1 MTPDEM
7 RLYLMD
13 KGATKPAI
21 PKHERKANLD
31 KFLQPSVEKGVMYH
45 ATPADFNQF
54 RNNPRGMHFV
64 TPDLSFA
71 NNHLHGQQDRD
82 DPLDSGEN
90 IMPVH
95 VQVTNPFDYA
105 KLSHVKN
112 LLRQAKK
119 QKSTLSMG
127 QKRGVLGGNWSI
139 LEHPDIVKAVKR
151 LGHDAMYVSE
161 DNENNEEGLDSK
173 NLGVFDPRKI
183 KSAIGNR
190 GTYDTREPDITKAD
204 GGAINAEPLGEDTVK
219 WTSPLADTVNSH
231 KLGSMSGEQW
241 MSWLHANA
249 PRNAKKE
256 AHASGTF
263 DWLPQQANASK
274 EAIVKHMKANVP
286 HIHAKKFGAY
296 ESSDPKARAKLERF
310 YELRNEGDVRRL
322 TSDERDEMEDLDF
335 ERQKKL
341 KKTPPSQFDEHQL
354 PGGENYREMTLSTTN
369 PTGDNYIVPG
379 GHSYGDNAA
388 DINRVLHMRM
398 NDMPFTY
405 HPNKKALNIEELQSD
420 WAQQGRSRGFKKPD
434 ASVTK
439 LAGHKWDKH
448 IQDDYGIN
456 ENAPAWG
463 VHDAQGNRLSTHWDE
478 STAHQL
484 ARSLNQTSKGLPSGP
499 YVTETEDWTRL
510 GLHNAIK
517 EAAEKGHHAVTWT
530 NGDEQ
535 AKRWNEEGLKHYY
548 DTVMPS
554 VANDILK
561 RMGVKERVGKHFLGQ
576 HTTGIKTHHGFHMTP
591 EIVAHIKK
599 HGLPRF
605 ASGGDISKL
614 KAYML
619 KKQGTHGAQRVE
631 RAADE
636 VPNLENMYELQALK
650 RAFGDD
656 KQSAVAVINPADFER
671 YSSPLSSSGAPQS
684 EIDATVKYLRSAGK
698 FSDVPYLDIHKNGI
712 GEPIIPGSEEQLKS
726 WRDPRIVHHNGR
738 HRSQALTA
746 NGEKS
751 SLVRVSPVWDLK
763 KHLKGKTHE
772 EYLDALHKEMAKTDH
787 MVRPETYTLEDGRD
801 QHRPAIAL
809 PKMFAKGGRSVEAL
823 DRESDEVPIEKR
835 VRDALDKIHL
845 NASGGKDAYGTGAG
859 GRLAVDFPLSKSLT
873 LSPYLEGSAYKP
885 NNQNTSSQISGA
897 GLSLTKRFA
906 EGGKAKFLEPSAEK
920 GRWYHGTNR
929 NIRKF
934 KDANRVHFVSQSPDT
949 ANQFAMREHSNGEWG
964 DPIKLDDKEYMEY
977 IGTRSGANVMPV
989 HIQVKNPFDIGK
1001 PEHFKAI
1008 NEHMAKK
1015 YASHPEI
1022 HENRKS
1028 ELARAHQSAKD
1039 IKDLSYS
1046 TFEELEHPHTQRAI
1060 KDMGHD
1066 SFYTNELGTR
1076 NLGIYDPRKIK
1087 SAIGNRGTYDT
1098 NEHDIT
1104 KSKGGLA
1111 HAFAEGGPV
1120 DIPKNILDLHAKDQQ
1135 LYLDNAVNGHANR
1148 HLKLRYTNSWKR
1160 LNKAIKAHIGDDPK
1174 EVLEYH
1180 WKLQDHYNKEHGE

>member
-45 ATPADFNQF
+45 ATLADFNQF

-204 GGAINAEPLGEDTVK
+204 GGAINKRDRKANLAKFMSDSKIKKRLYHATTKDFKEFKPGGLDPNVSGHAIWLSADPRRQPAAHNLSSRSGAPREGHNVMPVHVQAKNPMVLDNKGMLEWAQAAYAKGSKEFPELMPKEWADAVQEDYDSIIHADPHGSGDPHEIIMFHPNKIKSAIGNRGTYDVNEHDMSKAEGGAINAEPLGEDTVK

-274 EAIVKHMKANVP
+274 EAIVKHMKANAPRIKV
-286 HIHAKKFGAY
+286 KKF
-296 ESSDPKARAKLERF
+296 SDNPHPKEQAR
-310 YELRNEGDVRRL
+310 YDELHNDGEVRRL
-322 TSDERDEMEDLDF
+322 TSDERDEMNEL
-335 ERQKKL
+335 EQKL
-341 KKTPPSQFDEHQL
+341 VAGAPTRFDEYQL
-354 PGGENYREMTLSTTN
+354 PRGENYREMTLSHSN
-369 PTGDNYIVPG
+369 HTGDDYIAPA
-379 GHSYGDNAA
+379 GHGYQDNDA
-388 DINRVLHMRM
+388 DINRILHMRM
-398 NDMPFTY
+398 NDMPYAF
-405 HPNKKALNIEELQSD
+405 NDKKALNIEELQSD
-420 WAQQGRSRGFKKPD
+420 WAQRGRSSGFKKPVPQETYD
-434 ASVTK
+434 RMYA
-439 LAGHKWDKH
+439 L
-448 IQDDYGIN
+448 
-456 ENAPAWG
+456 ENKPVDQMSDTERAQL
-463 VHDAQGNRLSTHWDE
+463 HDI
-478 STAHQL
+478 
-484 ARSLNQTSKGLPSGP
+484 RSLISSKKSKGLPSGP

-561 RMGVKERVGKHFLGQ
+561 RMGVKERVGKHFLGK

-605 ASGGDISKL
+605 A
-614 KAYML
+614 
-619 KKQGTHGAQRVE
+619 T
-631 RAADE
+631 
-636 VPNLENMYELQALK
+636 
-650 RAFGDD
+650 
-656 KQSAVAVINPADFER
+656 
-671 YSSPLSSSGAPQS
+671 
-684 EIDATVKYLRSAGK
+684 
-698 FSDVPYLDIHKNGI
+698 
-712 GEPIIPGSEEQLKS
+712 
-726 WRDPRIVHHNGR
+726 
-738 HRSQALTA
+738 
-746 NGEKS
+746 
-751 SLVRVSPVWDLK
+751 
-763 KHLKGKTHE
+763 
-772 EYLDALHKEMAKTDH
+772 
-787 MVRPETYTLEDGRD
+787 
-801 QHRPAIAL
+801 
-809 PKMFAKGGRSVEAL
+809 GGRSVEAL

-859 GRLAVDFPLSKSLT
+859 GRLAVDFPLSKNLT

-1046 TFEELEHPHTQRAI
+1046 TFGELEHPHTQRAI

-1135 LYLDNAVNGHANR
+1135 LFLDNAVNGHANR

>member
-31 KFLQPSVEKGVMYH
+31 KFLEGSKAPKMYH
-45 ATPADFNQF
+45 ATGDDFK
-54 RNNPRGMHFV
+54 
-64 TPDLSFA
+64 SFA
-71 NNHLHGQQDRD
+71 PEKTHLESKLGKGFYMTPNTNKANYFANIRTKQGKNAQ
-82 DPLDSGEN
+82 

-95 VQVTNPFDYA
+95 SSIKNPYEIQGAQNIPFNRIDTKKLKDLGYDGIFYRNEDGELQEAVAFEPNQV
-105 KLSHVKN
+105 
-112 LLRQAKK
+112 
-119 QKSTLSMG
+119 
-127 QKRGVLGGNWSI
+127 
-139 LEHPDIVKAVKR
+139 
-151 LGHDAMYVSE
+151 
-161 DNENNEEGLDSK
+161 
-173 NLGVFDPRKI
+173 

-190 GTYDTREPDITKAD
+190 GTYDPKEDDMSKAD

-249 PRNAKKE
+249 PKNAKKE

-274 EAIVKHMKANVP
+274 EAIVKHMKANAPRIKV
-286 HIHAKKFGAY
+286 KKFSNNPY
-296 ESSDPKARAKLERF
+296 PKEQAR
-310 YELRNEGDVRRL
+310 YDELHNDGEVRRL
-322 TSDERDEMEDLDF
+322 TSDERDEMNEL
-335 ERQKKL
+335 EQKL
-341 KKTPPSQFDEHQL
+341 VAGAPTRFDEYQL
-354 PGGENYREMTLSTTN
+354 PRGENYREMTLSHSN
-369 PTGDNYIVPG
+369 HTGDDYIAPA
-379 GHSYGDNAA
+379 GHGYQDNDA
-388 DINRVLHMRM
+388 DINRILHMRM
-398 NDMPFTY
+398 NDMPYAF
-405 HPNKKALNIEELQSD
+405 NDKKALNIEELQSD
-420 WAQQGRSRGFKKPD
+420 WAQRGRSHGFKKPD

-439 LAGHKWDKH
+439 LAGHKWDKG
-448 IQDDYGIN
+448 IQDTFGIN

-463 VHDAQGNRLSTHWDE
+463 VHDAQGKRLGTHWDE
-478 STAHQL
+478 STAHQF
-484 ARSLNQTSKGLPSGP
+484 ARSLNPKSKGLPSGP
-499 YVTETEDWTRL
+499 YVQNTEDWTRL

-561 RMGVKERVGKHFLGQ
+561 RMGVKERVGMHFLGK

-619 KKQGTHGAQRVE
+619 KKQGTHGARRVE

-636 VPNLENMYELQALK
+636 VPNLESMYSPEALEWALGK
-650 RAFGDD
+650 YNPQTALG
-656 KQSAVAVINPADFER
+656 VIKPSDFEK
-671 YSSPLSSSGAPQS
+671 YATPLPSSSRNTSGR
-684 EIDATVKYLRSAGK
+684 ATPTADMSKYNTDTDEYVKYLQSIRG
-698 FSDVPYLDIHKNGI
+698 FSEVPMLQFDKSEVGL
-712 GEPIIPGSEEQLKS
+712 PIMPSIKGHE
-726 WRDPRIVHHNGR
+726 GR
-738 HRSQALTA
+738 HRNRALA
-746 NGEKS
+746 NRGEQS
-751 SLVRVSPVWDLK
+751 SLVVMAPHTNLRSKLPN
-763 KHLKGKTHE
+763 KGFADTHE
-772 EYLDALHKEMAKTDH
+772 QFLKSLHKEMAKTDN
-787 MVRPETYTLEDGRD
+787 MVTPQTYTIPKDNDKSIFEQERRII
-801 QHRPAIAL
+801 RPNIRL
-809 PKMFAKGGRSVEAL
+809 PEMFASGGRSVEAL

-859 GRLAVDFPLSKSLT
+859 GRLAVDFPLSKSVT

-885 NNQNTSSQISGA
+885 KDQNTSSQISGA

-920 GRWYHGTNR
+920 DRWYHGSHR
-929 NIRKF
+929 NIRSF
-934 KDANRVHFVSQSPDT
+934 KSINRHGHLGKPDRPNIHFVSKSPDV
-949 ANQFAMREHSNGEWG
+949 ANQFAMRGHQHPQFGE
-964 DPIKLDDKEYMEY
+964 PIELNDKDYME
-977 IGTRSGANVMPV
+977 GMDHRSGANVMPV
-989 HIQVKNPFDIGK
+989 HIQVNNPFDIADPK
-1001 PEHFKAI
+1001 HFKAI
-1008 NEHMAKK
+1008 NKHLTERYADYPEGMKEYMDKIRSAHKNAKLNEDN
-1015 YASHPEI
+1015 YQP
-1022 HENRKS
+1022 
-1028 ELARAHQSAKD
+1028 
-1039 IKDLSYS
+1039 
-1046 TFEELEHPHTQRAI
+1046 LEHHNIQEAI

-1135 LYLDNAVNGHANR
+1135 LFLDNAVNGHANR

>member
-1 MTPDEM
+1 
-7 RLYLMD
+7 MD

-31 KFLQPSVEKGVMYH
+31 KFLEGSVAPKLYH
-45 ATPADFNQF
+45 GTQVRPESPHGIGDIHKFDRQFTTKF
-54 RNNPRGMHFV
+54 RNPSIDTMGSWFSTNPGKGGAEMYSGAREGSAIYPVHASIKNPFYTTFQKMAKHAREHHNGVDDGRMIGKPEVDAYRKWLISRGMDGVVIKH
-64 TPDLSFA
+64 D
-71 NNHLHGQQDRD
+71 
-82 DPLDSGEN
+82 
-90 IMPVH
+90 
-95 VQVTNPFDYA
+95 
-105 KLSHVKN
+105 
-112 LLRQAKK
+112 
-119 QKSTLSMG
+119 KSAP
-127 QKRGVLGGNWSI
+127 GGNEFKEQDAWI
-139 LEHPDIVKAVKR
+139 ALHPHQV
-151 LGHDAMYVSE
+151 
-161 DNENNEEGLDSK
+161 
-173 NLGVFDPRKI
+173 
-183 KSAIGNR
+183 KSATGNR
-190 GTYDTREPDITKAD
+190 GTYDPKEDDMSKAD

-249 PRNAKKE
+249 PKNAKKE

-274 EAIVKHMKANVP
+274 EAIVKHMKANAPRIKV
-286 HIHAKKFGAY
+286 KKFGAY

-322 TSDERDEMEDLDF
+322 TSDEHDEMEDLDF

-341 KKTPPSQFDEHQL
+341 KKTPPSQFDEYQL
-354 PGGENYREMTLSTTN
+354 PGGENYREMTLSHN
-369 PTGDNYIVPG
+369 NHTGDDYIVYG
-379 GHSYGDNAA
+379 GHGYQDNAA

-420 WAQQGRSRGFKKPD
+420 WAQQGRSRGFQKPVPQETYDRMYALEKKPVD
-434 ASVTK
+434 QMSDTERAQ
-439 LAGHKWDKH
+439 L
-448 IQDDYGIN
+448 
-456 ENAPAWG
+456 
-463 VHDAQGNRLSTHWDE
+463 HDI
-478 STAHQL
+478 
-484 ARSLNQTSKGLPSGP
+484 RSLISSKKSKGLPSGP
-499 YVTETEDWTRL
+499 YVQNTEDWTKL

-561 RMGVKERVGKHFLGQ
+561 RMGVKERVGQHFLGQ

-712 GEPIIPGSEEQLKS
+712 GEPIIPGSEEKLKS

-859 GRLAVDFPLSKSLT
+859 GRLAVDFPLSKSVT

>member
-7 RLYLMD
+7 RLHLMD

-21 PKHERKANLD
+21 P
-31 KFLQPSVEKGVMYH
+31 M
-45 ATPADFNQF
+45 
-54 RNNPRGMHFV
+54 
-64 TPDLSFA
+64 
-71 NNHLHGQQDRD
+71 
-82 DPLDSGEN
+82 
-90 IMPVH
+90 
-95 VQVTNPFDYA
+95 
-105 KLSHVKN
+105 
-112 LLRQAKK
+112 
-119 QKSTLSMG
+119 
-127 QKRGVLGGNWSI
+127 
-139 LEHPDIVKAVKR
+139 
-151 LGHDAMYVSE
+151 
-161 DNENNEEGLDSK
+161 
-173 NLGVFDPRKI
+173 
-183 KSAIGNR
+183 
-190 GTYDTREPDITKAD
+190 
-204 GGAINAEPLGEDTVK
+204 NAEPLGEDTVK

-249 PRNAKKE
+249 PKNAKKE

-274 EAIVKHMKANVP
+274 EAIVKHMKANAPRIKV
-286 HIHAKKFGAY
+286 KKFKNN
-296 ESSDPKARAKLERF
+296 PKPGARARF
-310 YELRNEGDVRRL
+310 DELVNDGWARGL
-322 TSDERDEMEDLDF
+322 TSEEREEMDELEQHLEGNT
-335 ERQKKL
+335 
-341 KKTPPSQFDEHQL
+341 KTRFDEHVMPDGTQS
-354 PGGENYREMTLSTTN
+354 NYREMTLSHSN
-369 PTGDNYIVPG
+369 PTADDYIVPA

-388 DINRVLHMRM
+388 DINRILHMRM
-398 NDMPFTY
+398 NDRNISHPAFTANR
-405 HPNKKALNIEELQSD
+405 HPSTKALNIEELQSD
-420 WAQQGRSRGFKKPD
+420 WAQQGRSSGFKGDKPSNPD
-434 ASVTK
+434 
-439 LAGHKWDKH
+439 
-448 IQDDYGIN
+448 
-456 ENAPAWG
+456 
-463 VHDAQGNRLSTHWDE
+463 
-478 STAHQL
+478 
-484 ARSLNQTSKGLPSGP
+484 KGLPKGP
-499 YVTETEDWTRL
+499 YVQNTEDWTKL

-535 AKRWNEEGLKHYY
+535 AKRWDNEGLKHYY

-554 VANDILK
+554 VTNDILK
-561 RMGVKERVGKHFLGQ
+561 RMGVKERVGKFNLG
-576 HTTGIKTHHGFHMTP
+576 TGADHHGFHMTP

-605 ASGGDISKL
+605 A
-614 KAYML
+614 
-619 KKQGTHGAQRVE
+619 T
-631 RAADE
+631 
-636 VPNLENMYELQALK
+636 
-650 RAFGDD
+650 
-656 KQSAVAVINPADFER
+656 
-671 YSSPLSSSGAPQS
+671 
-684 EIDATVKYLRSAGK
+684 
-698 FSDVPYLDIHKNGI
+698 
-712 GEPIIPGSEEQLKS
+712 
-726 WRDPRIVHHNGR
+726 
-738 HRSQALTA
+738 
-746 NGEKS
+746 
-751 SLVRVSPVWDLK
+751 
-763 KHLKGKTHE
+763 
-772 EYLDALHKEMAKTDH
+772 
-787 MVRPETYTLEDGRD
+787 
-801 QHRPAIAL
+801 
-809 PKMFAKGGRSVEAL
+809 GGRSVEAL

-859 GRLAVDFPLSKSLT
+859 GRLAVDFPLSKSVT

-1046 TFEELEHPHTQRAI
+1046 TFGELEHPHTQRAI

-1135 LYLDNAVNGHANR
+1135 LFLDNAVNGHANR